1 MENLRGKKISLR
13 ALEPEDLEFL
23 YALENNETGAILLEL
38 ISIAI
43 KLTENLIIDQST
55 LRQLAME

>member
-23 YALENNETGAILLEL
+23 YALENNETDWEVSNTQAPFSKYLL
-38 ISIAI
+38 
-43 KLTENLIIDQST
+43 KQY
-55 LRQLAME
+55 